1 MEEKG
6 LLTPAY
12 IAPDSGRRYY
22 DNHNVARI
30 MQIEKFKS
38 MGISN
43 EQIINYFVRG
53 GEATDILATLAE
65 RLHDFQRSV
74 EELRLR
80 VREKAGMSVQVITLP
95 AVTCI
100 MRRYWGHTGQESTT
114 PCTPCTMS
122 VYERAIYCQMTRSLL
137 SQTEKIFG
145 GVYRQGFL
153 FL

>member
-1 MEEKG
+1 MGMEKELFQITEAARVCGLSRSTLLRMEEKG

-53 GEATDILATLAE
+53 GEAADMLAALE
-65 RLHDFQRSV
+65 DRLHDFQRSI

-80 VREKAGMSVQVITLP
+80 VREKAGMSVQVMTLP
-95 AVTCI
+95 A
-100 MRRYWGHTGQESTT
+100 
-114 PCTPCTMS
+114 
-122 VYERAIYCQMTRSLL
+122 A
-137 SQTEKIFG
+137 G
-145 GVYRQGFL
+145 G
-153 FL
+153 

>member
-1 MEEKG
+1 MGMEKELFQIAEAARACGLSRSTLLRMEEKG

-43 EQIINYFVRG
+43 EQIINYFIRG
-53 GEATDILATLAE
+53 GEAADILATLAE

-80 VREKAGMSVQVITLP
+80 VREKAGMSVQVMTLP
-95 AVTCI
+95 AV
-100 MRRYWGHTGQESTT
+100 
-114 PCTPCTMS
+114 
-122 VYERAIYCQMTRSLL
+122 
-137 SQTEKIFG
+137 G
-145 GVYRQGFL
+145 G
-153 FL
+153 

>member
-53 GEATDILATLAE
+53 GEAADMLAALTD
-65 RLHDFQRSV
+65 RLHALQHSI

-80 VREKAGMSVQVITLP
+80 VREKAGMSVQVMTLP
-95 AVTCI
+95 ADTV
-100 MRRYWGHTGQESTT
+100 R
-114 PCTPCTMS
+114 
-122 VYERAIYCQMTRSLL
+122 
-137 SQTEKIFG
+137 
-145 GVYRQGFL
+145 
-153 FL
+153 